1 MPETVI
7 VENPASGSGDHTDA
21 VRKRAELLGYG
32 HERTEA
38 AGDAIDLAAAAAEG
52 GASTVVA
59 AGGDGTVNEVVR
71 GIDRAEA
78 FEDTTLGVLP
88 LGTGNSFA
96 EQIGVTDLDTGFD
109 VLENGERRRI
119 DLATANDRPFV
130 NSCIGGL
137 TAESSGDTSSEMK
150 RRYGT
155 LAYVLTT
162 LRTVSE
168 FDSLRLSVDIA
179 GGEEMPEWSGEAVLV
194 WVGNGRR
201 FTTGGSV
208 QAHME
213 DGLLEVA
220 VVEDA
225 SALELVA
232 DAVGERLSDSESTH
246 IVRSRTTSMTITVHN
261 PEAVRFSLDGEMLQ
275 RRELSLGVRPRT
287 LRLAVGDAYDPD
299 PDQV

>member
-1 MPETVI
+1 M
-7 VENPASGSGDHTDA
+7 
-21 VRKRAELLGYG
+21 
-32 HERTEA
+32 
-38 AGDAIDLAAAAAEG
+38 
-52 GASTVVA
+52 
-59 AGGDGTVNEVVR
+59 
-71 GIDRAEA
+71 
-78 FEDTTLGVLP
+78 
-88 LGTGNSFA
+88 
-96 EQIGVTDLDTGFD
+96 IGVTALDTGFD
-109 VLENGERRRI
+109 AIEDGERRRI
-119 DLATANDRPFV
+119 DLATANGRPFI

-137 TAESSGDTSSEMK
+137 TAESSGDTSSELK
-150 RRYGT
+150 ERYGVF
-155 LAYVLTT
+155 AYVLTT

-179 GGEEMPEWSGEAVLV
+179 GGEGRSEWTGEAVLV
-194 WVGNGRR
+194 WVGNGRQ

-232 DAVGERLSDSESTH
+232 DAVGEQLADSESTH
-246 IVRSRTTSMTITVHN
+246 IVRSRTPSMTITVRD

-299 PDQV
+299 PDPE